1 MPNERMRAWFEATAT
16 RRSRRRY
23 LSQPVED
30 DTLDA
35 LAATCEGFHP
45 HADARV
51 ALVEQPTSD
60 VFTGVLGSYGKVTGS
75 PHVLC
80 VIADETS
87 PTAQH
92 HAGYVGE
99 AAVLEAT
106 ALGLNTCW
114 IGGFFDQDKAARM
127 VRLSANED
135 VVAVSPVGVA
145 SENLSGAERAMRKLS
160 SAHKRKSLTSLAS
173 DDITQW
179 PAWALAA
186 LECARIA
193 PSAVNRQ
200 PWCFHMEDGA
210 LVISRD
216 SPVEL
221 PRVTKALDCGIAMLH
236 AELGAFS
243 AGVLGGWEDLESK
256 SILARFVVTREVG

>member
-1 MPNERMRAWFEATAT
+1 
-16 RRSRRRY
+16 
-23 LSQPVED
+23 
-30 DTLDA
+30 
-35 LAATCEGFHP
+35 
-45 HADARV
+45 
-51 ALVEQPTSD
+51 
-60 VFTGVLGSYGKVTGS
+60 VLGSYGKVTGS